1 MEKEAELEVLM
12 ARQEIV
18 DTVTMLFVSTDN
30 KNWEAVMN
38 VFANEVHFDMTSLA
52 GGEPAV
58 LTSRQIV
65 DAWEE
70 GLKDVE
76 KIHHQA
82 GNYLVEVNGARAE
95 VFCYGTATHYR
106 SQEEKKV
113 TTFVGSYDFNLVREA
128 DGWKIN
134 KFRFNSKYVD

>member
-12 ARQEIV
+12 ARQEVIDV
-18 DTVTMLFVSTDN
+18 VTQLFVGTDN
-30 KNWEAVMN
+30 RDWDKVLN
-38 VFANEVHFDMTSLA
+38 VLADEVHFDMTSLA

-65 DAWEE
+65 EAWDE
-70 GLKDVE
+70 GLKEVD

-82 GNYLVEVNGARAE
+82 GNYMVKVNGAEAD

-106 SQEEKKV
+106 PQEEKKV
-113 TTFVGSYDFNLVREA
+113 TTFVGSYDFHLVKGSG
-128 DGWKIN
+128 GWRISS
-134 KFRFNSKYVD
+134 FRFNSKYVE

>member
-12 ARQEIV
+12 ARQDIV
-18 DTVTMLFVSTDN
+18 DTVTRLFIGTDN
-30 KNWEAVMN
+30 KNWDAVMN

-76 KIHHQA
+76 KIHHHVGEQVYDA
-82 GNYLVEVNGARAE
+82 DKDE
-95 VFCYGTATHYR
+95 R
-106 SQEEKKV
+106 SMDHRIV
-113 TTFVGSYDFNLVREA
+113 TE
-128 DGWKIN
+128 
-134 KFRFNSKYVD
+134 